1 MNYIN
6 FCQPQTIL
14 LIFTSKKPILL
25 IFLPLNYIIGFLP
38 TQPIL
43 LIFTSHKL
51 YYWFLPDF
59 TISFR
64 QHLLVVCASLRIFVY
79 IYISVVAPP
88 LKDINVSEGVRN
100 KSLVYINTTRT
111 GATWPQIICNSREY
125 TSGYFLK
132 IRQNLEFVNGWG
144 YCVQTDASHIVD
156 QVLSSL
162 TAENL
167 V

>member
-1 MNYIN
+1 MVSTVTTYIIN
-6 FCQPQTIL
+6 FYQPQTIL
-14 LIFTSKKPILL
+14 LIFTRLYDL
-25 IFLPLNYIIGFLP
+25 IPPTFISSVRIYSYICIH
-38 TQPIL
+38 IH
-43 LIFTSHKL
+43 ICS
-51 YYWFLPDF
+51 
-59 TISFR
+59 S
-64 QHLLVVCASLRIFVY
+64 A
-79 IYISVVAPP
+79 P

-162 TAENL
+162 TADNL
-167 V
+167 A